1 MIIEEGEYKG
11 SVVLTIKKDQDDKY
25 PFSFGYAKAKM
36 MVENIDRIKEFVA
49 KCEVTKAA
57 SKANESTK

>member
-11 SVVLTIKKDQDDKY
+11 SPVLTIKKDELDKY

-36 MVENIDRIKEFVA
+36 MIDNIDRIKEFVA
-49 KCEVTKAA
+49 KCDATKAA
-57 SKANESTK
+57 KTNG